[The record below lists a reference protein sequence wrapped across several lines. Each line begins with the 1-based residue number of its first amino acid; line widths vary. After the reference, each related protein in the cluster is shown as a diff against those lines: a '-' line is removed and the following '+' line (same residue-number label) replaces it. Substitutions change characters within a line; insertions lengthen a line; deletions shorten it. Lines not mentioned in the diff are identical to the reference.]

1 MQNLHVPTLRAEA
14 TFSTYELA
22 FSRYELAFPH
32 ASSYRENVA
41 SARRV
46 ACSLISGWISEKQQN
61 KEIAVYDSK
70 DDALT
75 PKG

>member
-1 MQNLHVPTLRAEA
+1 MQNLHVPTPRAEA
-14 TFSTYELA
+14 TFSG
-22 FSRYELAFPH
+22 YELAFPH

-46 ACSLISGWISEKQQN
+46 PCSLMSGWISEKPQN